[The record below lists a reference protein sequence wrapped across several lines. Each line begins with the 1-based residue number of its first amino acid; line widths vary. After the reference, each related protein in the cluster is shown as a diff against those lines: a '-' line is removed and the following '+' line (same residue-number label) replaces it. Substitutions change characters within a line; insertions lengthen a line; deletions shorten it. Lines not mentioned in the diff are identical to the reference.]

1 MVPSMKPTTSTIA
14 LNKQNNFF
22 AKRQIARVVRL
33 QLLIIENV
41 FLLMLMLLL
50 LYAVVVVIYTG
61 SVNKTDTGISDLSNA
76 RSGKGVGKVGQ
87 GSFKGAQYIKYR
99 T

>member
-61 SVNKTDTGISDLSNA
+61 SVNKTDTGISDLNNA

>member
-14 LNKQNNFF
+14 LNKQNNFL
-22 AKRQIARVVRL
+22 AKRQIARVVRF
-33 QLLIIENV
+33 QLLINENV

-50 LYAVVVVIYTG
+50 LYAVVVVIYVG
-61 SVNKTDTGISDLSNA
+61 SVNKIETCISDLNKA
-76 RSGKGVGKVGQ
+76 RSEKGVGKVGQ
-87 GSFKGAQYIKYR
+87 GSFKGAQYIKYK